1 MEWNDEGMLLASRPY
16 GESFKVLQFFTKHNG
31 IHNGLIRF
39 SKKNNNFEIQ
49 PGNQFN
55 IRWKA
60 RLQEHLGTFEL
71 DLTKN
76 RTSSFFMNKNC
87 LISFNSITSLI
98 ISSLPE
104 RERYFNLYK
113 NTIDL
118 IDSLPISND
127 WLLNYVRWE
136 LLLLNELGFGLDLS
150 KCVVT
155 GKRDNLKYV
164 SPRSGCA
171 VSEQAGENWKN
182 KLLKLPTFL
191 TENQKNLV
199 SKEDIIIGLKL
210 TEYFLRKKVYFESF
224 EKDLPKSRDLFIKLI

>member
-1 MEWNDEGMLLASRPY
+1 MEWNDEGILLASRPY

-31 IHNGLIRF
+31 LHNGLIRF

-60 RLQEHLGTFEL
+60 RLREHLGTFEL
-71 DLTKN
+71 DLIKS
-76 RTSSFFMNKNC
+76 RTSSFFINKNF
-87 LISFNSITSLI
+87 LIAFNSITSLI

-104 RERYFNLYK
+104 RETYFNLYE
-113 NTIDL
+113 NTINL
-118 IDSLPISND
+118 IDGLTISND
-127 WLLNYVRWE
+127 WLLNYVKWE

-150 KCVVT
+150 KCIVT
-155 GKRDNLKYV
+155 GKSDNLKYV

-191 TENQKNLV
+191 TEEQENSVTKN
-199 SKEDIIIGLKL
+199 EIITGLKL

-224 EKDLPKSRDLFIKLI
+224 EKNLPKSRDLFINSI

>member
-1 MEWNDEGMLLASRPY
+1 LEWNDEGMLLASRPY